1 MQNVIILV
9 LYSPLFNCLEKY
21 KVQNVNSIYITTGN
35 IVPMHAME
43 ACGDGGIDSVIL
55 KLCIRL

>member
-35 IVPMHAME
+35 IVPMHAMK
-43 ACGDGGIDSVIL
+43 ACGDGGINFAL
-55 KLCIRL
+55 GCE